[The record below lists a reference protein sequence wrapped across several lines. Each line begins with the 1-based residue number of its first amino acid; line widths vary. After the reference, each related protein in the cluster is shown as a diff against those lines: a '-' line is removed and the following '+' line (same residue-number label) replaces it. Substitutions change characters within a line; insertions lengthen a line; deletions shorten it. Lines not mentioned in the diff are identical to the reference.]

1 MIPNVP
7 QEYTEIIAVDA
18 ITVVNPRVRNQR
30 VFDEIVAN
38 IAELG
43 LKRPITVAARK
54 DDVSGDLT
62 YELVCGQGRLE
73 AFKALKQ
80 EKIPAVVITASSE
93 DCLVMSLVEN
103 LARRQ
108 HHSLD
113 LLRDIKRLKD
123 CGYCER
129 EIATKTQLSIK
140 YVHGVIRLLESHE
153 HRLLRAVESGKIPV
167 SVAVDI
173 AQADDVGVQTVL
185 RKAYESKVLRG
196 GRLMAAKR
204 LVEARK
210 NFGKGR
216 GISDNRIRKNLSVE
230 TLLRT
235 YQNDVEKKKI
245 LLRRAGATRS
255 EMLFLTQSL
264 KTLFSDENFV
274 TLLRAEGLS
283 NIPKT
288 IADRLSRIDG
298 ATT

>member
-1 MIPNVP
+1 MPDAP
-7 QEYTEIIAVDA
+7 QEHTKLIAVDA
-18 ITVVNPRVRNQR
+18 ITVVNPRVRNQK

-54 DDVSGDLT
+54 DEDNGDLS

-123 CGYCER
+123 SGYSKR
-129 EIATKTQLSIK
+129 EIAAKTQLSIK

-173 AQADDVGVQTVL
+173 ADAEDINVQTVL
-185 RKAYESKVLRG
+185 RKAYESKLLRG
-196 GRLMAAKR
+196 GRLLTAKR
-204 LVEARK
+204 LVEARLK
-210 NFGKGR
+210 HGKGQATSNGR
-216 GISDNRIRKNLSVE
+216 SRKNLSVE
-230 TLLRT
+230 ALMKT
-235 YQNDVEKKKI
+235 YQDDVERKKI
-245 LLRRAGATRS
+245 LLRKADATRS

-264 KTLFSDENFV
+264 KTLLMDENFV
-274 TLLRAEGLS
+274 TLLRAEGLA

-288 IADRLSRIDG
+288 IADRLPRMEG
-298 ATT
+298 TTA

>member
-1 MIPNVP
+1 MMSDA
-7 QEYTEIIAVDA
+7 QHERTELIAVDA
-18 ITVVNPRVRNQR
+18 TTVVNPRVRNQK

-54 DDVSGDLT
+54 DVETGALT

-73 AFKALKQ
+73 AFKLLKQ

-113 LLRDIKRLKD
+113 LLRDIKRLQNS
-123 CGYCER
+123 GYSAR
-129 EIATKTQLSIK
+129 DIAKKTQLSLK
-140 YVHGVIRLLESHE
+140 YVRGVIRLLDSHE

-173 AQADDVGVQTVL
+173 ADADDVNIQTIL
-185 RKAYESKVLRG
+185 RKAYESKLLRG
-196 GRLMAAKR
+196 GRLLTAKR
-204 LVEARK
+204 LVEARLK
-210 NFGKGR
+210 HGKGQATSN
-216 GISDNRIRKNLSVE
+216 GWSRKNLSVE
-230 TLLRT
+230 TLMKT
-235 YQNDVEKKKI
+235 YQDDVERKKI
-245 LLRRAGATRS
+245 LLRKASATRS
-255 EMLFLTQSL
+255 EMLFLTHSL
-264 KTLFSDENFV
+264 KSLLSDENFV
-274 TLLRAEGLS
+274 PLLRAEGLA

-288 IADRLSRIDG
+288 VADRVLKVR
-298 ATT
+298 